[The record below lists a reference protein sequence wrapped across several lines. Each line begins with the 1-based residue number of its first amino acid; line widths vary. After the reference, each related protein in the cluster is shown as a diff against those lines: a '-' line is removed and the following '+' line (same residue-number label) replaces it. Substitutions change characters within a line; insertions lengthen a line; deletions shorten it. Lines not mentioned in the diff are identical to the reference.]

1 MVLNRYIRAINL
13 VRVFATGW
21 KYLQQGN
28 GIHLYISDHVDWDG
42 IIKTIKAVKPKEVW
56 TLHGDG
62 RQLQAHFEHQLT
74 VKILN

>member
-1 MVLNRYIRAINL
+1 M

-28 GIHLYISDHVDWDG
+28 GLHLYISDHVDWKA
-42 IIKTIKAVKPKEVW
+42 IIKTIEMVQPTEVW

-62 RQLQAHFEHQLT
+62 KQLKAHFENQLT

>member
-1 MVLNRYIRAINL
+1 MVFNSYIRAINV

-28 GIHLYISDHVDWDG
+28 GLHLYISDHVDWQG
-42 IIKTIKAVKPKEVW
+42 IIQTITEVKPKEVW

-62 RQLQAHFEHQLT
+62 KQLKAHFKDQLI